1 MRLLVFDPFRGAA
14 GDMITGALL
23 QLGADREAVI
33 GAMASVVGEPEI
45 QEVDRA
51 GIQSLALKTR
61 AGHTRRTIEEV
72 AERVKCACAPK
83 NAIDMSLRVFGR
95 ISRAELAIHGKV
107 SHFHEVGADD
117 AVAEVVG
124 SCTAFCTL
132 APDGCVVLPV
142 SLGGGKISGSHGTYP
157 VPAPATLAI
166 LQESGLD
173 VVIGKEADGELCTP
187 TGAALLSEF
196 STRIKLPDAGFS
208 VIATGYGAGSRSLP
222 DIPNVL
228 RVFLAEIKEPEG
240 GDVIDLL
247 ETNVDDV
254 SGEIIAHATSI
265 LIREGA
271 YDVCAVPC
279 IMKKGRPGHLIRVV
293 VPSRMSQML
302 AALMAA
308 ELGTLGVRCIPNVHR
323 FVARRSSLDVPV
335 CLSGQETTVRVKIGS
350 IDGKIISLKAEY
362 ADVAILS
369 EKTGTPARTVARLV
383 ENNAWEIIGK
393 REII

>member
-14 GDMITGALL
+14 GDMITAALL

-33 GAMASVVGEPEI
+33 GAMASVVGVPEI

-51 GIQSLALKTR
+51 GIRSLALKTR
-61 AGHTRRTIEEV
+61 AGHTRRTMKEV
-72 AERVKCACAPK
+72 AARVKSASAPK
-83 NAIDMSLRVFGR
+83 DAIDMALRVFER
-95 ISRAELAIHGKV
+95 ISRAELAIHGEV

-124 SCTAFCTL
+124 SCTAFCSL

-166 LQESGLD
+166 LRESGLD

-196 STRIKLPDAGFS
+196 RTRKLPDIGFS

-228 RVFLAEIKEPEG
+228 RVFLAETTEPEG

-254 SGEIIAHATSI
+254 NGEIIAHATS
-265 LIREGA
+265 LLFREGA
-271 YDVCAVPC
+271 YDVCTIPC

-293 VPSRMSQML
+293 VPSRISQSL
-302 AALMAA
+302 AARMAA

-323 FVARRSSLDVPV
+323 FVAKRSSLDVPV
-335 CLSGQETTVRVKIGS
+335 CISGQEMTVRVKIGS
-350 IDGKIISLKAEY
+350 IDGEIISLKPEY
-362 ADVAILS
+362 DDVAILS
-369 EKTGTPARTVARLV
+369 ERAGIPARTVAHMV
-383 ENNAWEIIGK
+383 ENRAWEILRK
-393 REII
+393 KE

>member
-14 GDMITGALL
+14 GDMITAALL

-51 GIQSLALKTR
+51 GIRSLALKTR
-61 AGHTRRTIEEV
+61 AGHTRRTMEEV
-72 AERVKCACAPK
+72 AARVESACAPGK
-83 NAIDMSLRVFGR
+83 AIDMSLRVFER
-95 ISRAELAIHGKV
+95 ISRAEMAIHGEIT
-107 SHFHEVGADD
+107 HFHEVGADD

-124 SCTAFCTL
+124 SCTAFCSL
-132 APDGCVVLPV
+132 ATDGCVVLPV

-196 STRIKLPDAGFS
+196 STRTKLPDIGFS

-222 DIPNVL
+222 NIPNVL
-228 RVFLAEIKEPEG
+228 RVFLAETKEQED

-254 SGEIIAHATSI
+254 NGEIIAHATSI

-271 YDVCAVPC
+271 YDVCAIPC

-293 VPSRMSQML
+293 VPSRISQML

-323 FVARRSSLDVPV
+323 FVARRTSLDVPV
-335 CLSGQETTVRVKIGS
+335 CLSGQEMTVRVKIGS
-350 IDGKIISLKAEY
+350 IDGEIISLKPEY
-362 ADVAILS
+362 DDVAILS
-369 EKTGTPARTVARLV
+369 ERAAIPARTVAHLV
-383 ENNAWEIIGK
+383 ENRAWEILGK
-393 REII
+393 KV